1 MAYFPIYV
9 NLEQKRILIVGG
21 GRVALRKVKVLLEYD
36 PYILVVAPKIMQE
49 LYQME
54 ESGKEEA
61 GAGKETNQKTAE
73 AGKKT
78 NQKTAEAGK
87 QTGQKTAEAGKQTAH
102 KTAKAAYQRRL
113 KLERRKFEKEDLKA
127 ADIVIAATDSP
138 AENSRIYKL
147 CKQAG
152 KPVNVVDV
160 PAQCDFIF
168 PAIIKKK
175 DLVVSVSTGGK
186 SPMFAAKLKRELEN
200 RIPDYYGE
208 LVEILGIWRNKILTE
223 VSDVKSRK
231 RIFEALVEKG
241 KQQDGKLSEKEIECV
256 IKKEVQ

>member
-21 GRVALRKVKVLLEYD
+21 GRVALRKVKALLEYG
-36 PYILVVAPKIMQE
+36 PYILVVAPKIIQE

-61 GAGKETNQKTAE
+61 ET
-73 AGKKT
+73 
-78 NQKTAEAGK
+78 GK
-87 QTGQKTAEAGKQTAH
+87 QTDY
-102 KTAKAAYQRRL
+102 KTAKAAYQRQL
-113 KLERRKFEKEDLKA
+113 TLERRKFEKEDLKA

-147 CKQAG
+147 CKQDG

-208 LVEILGIWRNKILTE
+208 LVETLGIWRNRILTE
-223 VSDVKSRK
+223 VSDVKRRK
-231 RIFEALVEKG
+231 RIFEALIEKG
-241 KQQDGKLSEKEIECV
+241 KKQDGKLSEKEIECV
-256 IKKEVQ
+256 IKKEVR